1 MSAFEAT
8 EDFVEFDPE
17 VSTGNANIVE
27 AALERETQERLEALE
42 NQGYARGIE
51 RLLLDFVP
59 VISQLQKVMQ
69 AREEYNAYPSDNTS
83 PEALKFREIAL
94 ERSMV
99 AVLEGAMDF
108 AVFGG
113 LPVDEF
119 FGTWINRLSL
129 AVRTQ
134 KKGEKLPVI
143 GKVIEKVDILGRIA
157 RALLKISEIRNIL
170 EKILQFPLS
179 KPPVTI

>member
-1 MSAFEAT
+1 MGTYEAA
-8 EDFVEFDPE
+8 EDFVEFDSE
-17 VSTGNANIVE
+17 VSARNAGIIE
-27 AALERETQERLEALE
+27 AALDRETQERLDALE
-42 NQGYARGIE
+42 NQGCTRGII
-51 RLLLDFVP
+51 RLLVDFVP

-69 AREEYNAYPSDNTS
+69 AREEYNAYPPDNKN
-83 PEALKFREIAL
+83 PEALNLREIAL

-157 RALLKISEIRNIL
+157 RALLKIPEIRNIL
-170 EKILQFPLS
+170 EKILQFPPS
-179 KPPVTI
+179 KTP